1 MSVASLTSFGMNYST
16 EMDISVREFFAS
28 FEVGESTSSSDLS
41 GRKTHTFHLDLK
53 TGRHVI
59 WQRPAAG
66 KGSSQLP
73 APQLLKFST
82 HVRASA

>member
-1 MSVASLTSFGMNYST
+1 MNYNP
-16 EMDISVREFFAS
+16 EMDGTPVRFSAWI
-28 FEVGESTSSSDLS
+28 EVSESTSSSDLS